1 MWKAS
6 IFQTDEQ
13 EKTFWVHGKQTRR
26 GETEGVK
33 RRYQVRF
40 SWSSGVT
47 SAEEVSGRDW
57 KF

>member
-1 MWKAS
+1 MNRRRHSGAREANE
-6 IFQTDEQ
+6 T
-13 EKTFWVHGKQTRR
+13 R

-47 SAEEVSGRDW
+47 SAEEVSGTDW